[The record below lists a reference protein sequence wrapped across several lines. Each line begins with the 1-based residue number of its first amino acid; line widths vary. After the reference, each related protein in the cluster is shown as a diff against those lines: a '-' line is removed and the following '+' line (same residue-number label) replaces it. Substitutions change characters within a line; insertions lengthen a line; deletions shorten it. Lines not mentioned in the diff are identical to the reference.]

1 MCQSKN
7 ECGCGEQINNSQ
19 FCCNNCMSEKEKHE
33 ETRKA
38 LEKAIKLSNFL
49 IEELDKFEQVKE

>member
-49 IEELDKFEQVKE
+49 IEELDKFE

>member
-1 MCQSKN
+1 
-7 ECGCGEQINNSQ
+7 
-19 FCCNNCMSEKEKHE
+19 MSEKEKHE

-49 IEELDKFEQVKE
+49 IEELDKFE